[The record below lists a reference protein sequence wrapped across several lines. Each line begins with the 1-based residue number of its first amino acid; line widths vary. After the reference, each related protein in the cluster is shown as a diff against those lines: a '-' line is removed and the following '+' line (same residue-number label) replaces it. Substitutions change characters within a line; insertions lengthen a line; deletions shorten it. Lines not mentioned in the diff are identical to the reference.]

1 MGLTGDAGKA
11 LRGEDDE
18 WIREGLGEHGGH
30 VRMHAGRAGLWG
42 RGTEW
47 AAGVSQADAQFTL
60 IVTNNRAEQVR
71 TGYLETMPWHLQFYL
86 HTLRAH
92 VDGHAR
98 GKSIGTS
105 PGK

>member
-1 MGLTGDAGKA
+1 MPPLTD
-11 LRGEDDE
+11 
-18 WIREGLGEHGGH
+18 IS
-30 VRMHAGRAGLWG
+30 VRRSLK
-42 RGTEW
+42 
-47 AAGVSQADAQFTL
+47 GVNQADAQFTL